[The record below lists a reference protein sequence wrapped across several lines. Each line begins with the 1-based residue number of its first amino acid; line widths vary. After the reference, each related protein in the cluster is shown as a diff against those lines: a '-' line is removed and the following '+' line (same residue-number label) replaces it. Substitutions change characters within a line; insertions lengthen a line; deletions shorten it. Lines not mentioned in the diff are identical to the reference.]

1 MARHRAALRLTF
13 GATLA
18 LVWGT
23 MAREPL
29 PGLTAVLAAQILVG
43 MPRPPRPGQ
52 AAALV
57 AVIAGTGGLTFA
69 VGAAFAERLLIL
81 AAVLGLLFF
90 VGFAMRDRAAG
101 RPSLPA
107 TMLLNAT
114 AVVPVLT
121 VQADIL
127 GVGVVE
133 TLVTAAARAMLVV
146 WLLYALLP
154 APQEEAATSAPTGAA
169 PATGV
174 PVTKHSGAARTLAK
188 VAIVLPAELFYLT
201 EPSALAF
208 PALLGLVTFLSAQ
221 DPAAGRAQL
230 VILLL
235 GNLVGSIA
243 AAAASAVLEVGPP
256 LPVLTLMALLGSLGF
271 AGWIMTQGGRPGGS
285 VALTGLVT
293 FLMLFGLSASPL
305 PFEVPVLD
313 RIVDIGVLS
322 LYTIGATALL
332 LPPPEPRWPAPPR
345 AARPPVSG
353 LSRLAARSRNIQT
366 IVRKIRAPTFRRRTR
381 PRSIHLLAILHP
393 SAFLE
398 GPMADDRMRVTREHN
413 PTTAPT

>member
-1 MARHRAALRLTF
+1 VLRLAF
-13 GATLA
+13 AATLA

-29 PGLTAVLAAQILVG
+29 PGLTAVLAAQILFG
-43 MPRPPRPGQ
+43 LPRPPRPGQ
-52 AAALV
+52 AAAVLV
-57 AVIAGTGGLTFA
+57 VIAITGGVTFA
-69 VGAAFAERLLIL
+69 AGAAFADRLLIL
-81 AAVLGLLFF
+81 MAALGLLFF
-90 VGFAMRDRAAG
+90 LGFAMRDRAAG

-127 GVGVVE
+127 GAGVVE
-133 TLVTAAARAMLVV
+133 TLVTAATRAMVVV

-154 APQEEAATSAPTGAA
+154 APQEET
-169 PATGV
+169 ATGV
-174 PVTKHSGAARTLAK
+174 PAGASAATSMPAATHAGAARIFAK
-188 VAIVLPAELFYLT
+188 VAIVLPAEFFYLN

-243 AAAASAVLEVGPP
+243 AAVAAAVLEVGPP
-256 LPVLTLMALLGSLGF
+256 LPALTLMGLLGSLGF
-271 AGWIMTQGGRPGGS
+271 AGWIMTKGGRPGGA

-293 FLMLFGLSASPL
+293 FLMLFGLSASPTS
-305 PFEVPVLD
+305 FEVPVLD
-313 RIVDIGVLS
+313 RIMDIAVLS
-322 LYTIGATALL
+322 LYTIAAAELL
-332 LPPPEPRWPAPPR
+332 LPQLESHWPA
-345 AARPPVSG
+345 AKAGGS
-353 LSRLAARSRNIQT
+353 ADRSRS
-366 IVRKIRAPTFRRRTR
+366 RPT
-381 PRSIHLLAILHP
+381 SGI
-393 SAFLE
+393 
-398 GPMADDRMRVTREHN
+398 
-413 PTTAPT
+413 